1 MNSLGNFIEKPNA
14 YYIGKYHEN
23 WAAQLFKNHSASE
36 IVSKWTNS
44 LYPVQPQAFSV
55 VYPESHIEKSDFF
68 ISAKIKKDNG
78 MSKMVLDGI
87 SAKCGSTNMHGQI
100 FRGSIRTIKD
110 LGFISDDLYE
120 SHQKWLSQR
129 QDLNTVSNIDGW
141 KNWYSNQW
149 ESLLDKLLFGIKSQA
164 SSLLMS
170 NLNYCYEKKTLDVV
184 SSVVVTK
191 SQALEDLKKLSA
203 KDNVCVDL
211 KGRGIIK
218 SGIVS
223 IQRAGGS
230 NGDVGAEDWQAR
242 IDRNAYIEWL
252 KEERPNDVWSR

>member
-1 MNSLGNFIEKPNA
+1 MNSIGQFIEKPNA
-14 YYIGKYHEN
+14 YFIGKYHEN
-23 WAAQLFKNHSASE
+23 WAAQIFEKHSDSE
-36 IVSKWTNS
+36 VVSKWTNS
-44 LYPVQPQAFSV
+44 LYTSQPQAFSV

-78 MSKMVLDGI
+78 MSQMVLDGI
-87 SAKCGSTNMHGQI
+87 SAKCGTTSMHGQI
-100 FRGSIRTIKD
+100 YRGSLKTIKG

-120 SHQKWLSQR
+120 SHQEWLSQK
-129 QDLNTVSNIDGW
+129 QDLNNVSNIEGW
-141 KNWYSNQW
+141 KNWYSSHW
-149 ESLLDKLLFGIKSQA
+149 ESLLNKLLFGIKSQA

-170 NLNYCYEKKTLDVV
+170 NLNYCEDKKTLDVV

-191 SQALEDLKKLSA
+191 SQALEDLKTLSA
-203 KDNVCVDL
+203 KDNVYIDL
-211 KGRGIIK
+211 KGRGKIK

-230 NGDVGAEDWQAR
+230 NGGVGAEDWQAR

-252 KEERPNDVWSR
+252 KEERPNAVWCR